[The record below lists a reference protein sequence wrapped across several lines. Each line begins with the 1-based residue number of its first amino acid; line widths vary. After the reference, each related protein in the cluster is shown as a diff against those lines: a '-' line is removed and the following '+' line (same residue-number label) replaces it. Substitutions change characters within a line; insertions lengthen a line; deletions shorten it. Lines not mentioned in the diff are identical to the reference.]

1 MYRRSSINPPWGL
14 GAHSHLDQICITII
28 HVGITE
34 GVHPL
39 SLQVV
44 EVVLAVSAL
53 TKGLFTVVASS
64 LLGSILSNLLL
75 VMGECKSTQSIPACC
90 GLAGQIAFH

>member
-1 MYRRSSINPPWGL
+1 M
-14 GAHSHLDQICITII
+14 
-28 HVGITE
+28 
-34 GVHPL
+34 HPL

-75 VMGECKSTQSIPACC
+75 VMGECKPTQSI
-90 GLAGQIAFH
+90 GLHAVALQLSLGSRWRDQVSPGSDS

>member
-1 MYRRSSINPPWGL
+1 M
-14 GAHSHLDQICITII
+14 
-28 HVGITE
+28 
-34 GVHPL
+34 
-39 SLQVV
+39 QVV

-75 VMGECKSTQSIPACC
+75 VMGECMLT
-90 GLAGQIAFH
+90 